1 LSKDNKE
8 SKYDEM
14 VKDAHGK
21 IYDESKMVF
30 GASKHEICRIN
41 NLTNSKGT
49 EEYFCI
55 LMKFVTMF
63 IYWFN

>member
-1 LSKDNKE
+1 
-8 SKYDEM
+8 M